1 MADQIH
7 HPDLAESVGSDWI
20 ARSADGVD
28 VATEGPWD
36 RYTVLAIR
44 PTGAFLRYASAW
56 RVLSPIAIAAAE
68 TATLD
73 IRVRADE
80 PSDEQFT
87 FSVREAGFLVTH

>member
-1 MADQIH
+1 MKR
-7 HPDLAESVGSDWI
+7 AEQTAGNHI
-20 ARSADGVD
+20 
-28 VATEGPWD
+28 
-36 RYTVLAIR
+36 
-44 PTGAFLRYASAW
+44 
-56 RVLSPIAIAAAE
+56 AAE